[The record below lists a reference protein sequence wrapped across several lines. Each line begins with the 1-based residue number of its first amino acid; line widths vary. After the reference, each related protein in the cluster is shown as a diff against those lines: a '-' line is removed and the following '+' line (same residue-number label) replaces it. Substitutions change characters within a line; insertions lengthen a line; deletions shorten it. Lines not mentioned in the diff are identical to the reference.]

1 MDGLIDIV
9 VGNNGSADR
18 IMMNKG
24 NNKYEYVELGEKN
37 IDTQAIQLGD
47 MDGDGLV
54 DIVVGVFGGRN
65 YLYQN
70 NGTSA
75 YRRFKLPGGDTETTK
90 LELGDLNG
98 DGQVDIVLL
107 NEGADNEILLNRG
120 GGEFAQLVLPFLKN
134 GKFYDAQNDSTNVK
148 DGAEYVALGDL
159 NNDGEVDVVLG
170 IDPSESSITSASSAI
185 QIEILMNGGG
195 KGRYETKTLPNEK
208 YFGSS
213 AVILEDL
220 NGDGILDMVI
230 GNTIESNEV
239 FMSNNKG
246 TYDVTDLLDS
256 THYTTSLA
264 VGDFNNDGRF
274 DLVVGNYD
282 NIQLYT
288 DNGNNNYVP
297 KTISVFDEGARDTE
311 ISSIA
316 IGHLDGD
323 EFLDI
328 VIGTVG
334 SENLILYNNPLQSFD
349 IRPLP
354 GGMEGQT
361 KAIAL
366 GDFDGNDQLD
376 ITIGNEISENM
387 VLLNN
392 GTRTFNISYVFDDS
406 STSCIALGDLNNDT
420 KLDIV
425 VGNDLTDNNTLW
437 LNNGDGT
444 FTGSPLPRL
453 DNENNIE
460 ASSIALGDLNGDG
473 IVDIVIGNNKGKNLL
488 LQKRKDGENFHVK
501 SLEAESSNQE
511 FKSLIVLGDV
521 NGDGVIDIVIANKDS
536 TSQVM
541 FQSSC
546 PHGGAQR
553 HAYSWCFK
561 CPNYMGR
568 PTFIDHEQSSCVEC
582 LRDTM
587 QESGVGEACDAYPC
601 TRADRRLGERKL
613 GVNECMAC
621 SSGTFYDNSFTRTPN
636 NMTSWKLE
644 RCVPCPQGQSSLEVV
659 RGKCD
664 LCNAGEHQPEEG
676 QNSCIVCSQGKF
688 QPVRGQAECIPCN
701 AGGYCNEAFSCNG
714 GFKSCEPGTYNEI
727 EGQSREEACISCGI
741 GTFSAVTGANSS
753 TTCDKCPPGSFGNG
767 TGQTKCQRCLPGS
780 NQPESGQSS
789 CFDCPEGTF
798 SDKEGSFKCIPCPYR
813 LSSFPASNTCFVCA
827 SGFYLND
834 TLANQT
840 DIFDYPRRYC
850 IGCPQGV
857 ECALNTTLQT
867 LKLPVKHWRDSLDTS
882 ILYLCDNKVC
892 LGSQE
897 SENRRLNLGNPNAPY
912 CEDGHEGPLCEVCT
926 RNKQYFNPREG
937 RCYDCPSL
945 WWYIITVL
953 VLVIVVR
960 VVYFCC
966 SRVTIFQQRVDQ
978 FRVTFSNI
986 GGQAK
991 IKIIISFYQVVN
1003 ALGTVYGVKV
1013 DESFKP
1019 WFRFLS
1025 FFDFSLETV
1034 ISGQCVGSMS
1044 LRMAINAAWPFI
1056 IILLGFLVIVY
1067 TLSMRMRG
1075 TGGRNSTDLKT
1086 KLWGY
1091 TLKFTIIFM
1100 YLVLPGVSRTIFD
1113 ALKCTEFKTN
1123 DKKNSFHTY
1132 LLSDLTLYCD
1142 TNKSSE
1148 YSGIL
1153 RLFWG
1158 LFVLWPLLVPLAMLA
1173 MVWKIRHAVRS
1184 KSTTPL
1190 AEACSFLWRDY
1201 SESFF
1206 YWEIID
1212 LYRKIILTGFL
1223 LVIDQDKGSTKI
1235 LRLLLAI
1242 LISVLYFGF
1251 LLRARPYRRSNDLDL
1266 AFISN
1271 ILLLSCFVLGI
1282 SLHICKD
1289 ENNCQNYIG
1298 SWFTSRR
1305 ATIITVILTAVMLLI
1320 SAVFLVILAVNAI
1333 TAPSVRLTSTGSKPN
1348 LEMSGDCEFHAFLS
1362 HIWSTGKDK
1371 THTIVRKI
1379 QLLLPGVRIWLDVD
1393 QLSKMDQ
1400 LENSVKT
1407 SAVFLIFYSKG
1418 YFRSKNCRREVYA
1431 AVEFN
1436 KPIYTIYEGDEF
1448 DLEEVKAECRRFC
1461 TDGAIVADRVFATT
1475 PIQWLGGGGA
1485 HFAIEAVK
1493 LVSFSILTNLPFYM
1507 KLPGQ
1512 LQPGL
1517 KVAGELGPVELSVPV
1532 DIFVCASN
1540 VGARRVIEEAK
1551 TTLSTQGDLINILDS
1566 AILHNT
1572 TSFLET
1578 DDISVDNKKFL
1589 VLYLDEDIFLDED
1602 DEVYATV
1609 RAALKMNIEVIN
1621 VHELDSAMGA
1631 CSFETFFT
1639 QTPSE
1644 LIEPPYTL
1652 YRDIAVPLY
1661 SLPEYRKVSL
1671 RQLLMKL
1678 GAHEVGK
1685 EHTSTSTVHS
1695 AALLLRN
1702 SFRISSV
1709 RNLKG
1714 HNRPKKSIGSKLSVN
1729 VTAED

>member
-120 GGEFAQLVLPFLKN
+120 GGEFVQLVLPFLKN

-148 DGAEYVALGDL
+148 DGAQYVALGDL
-159 NNDGEVDVVLG
+159 NNDGFVDVVLG

-274 DLVVGNYD
+274 DLVVGNYN

-297 KTISVFDEGARDTE
+297 KTFSVFDEGARNTE

-328 VIGTVG
+328 VIGTV
-334 SENLILYNNPLQSFD
+334 
-349 IRPLP
+349 
-354 GGMEGQT
+354 
-361 KAIAL
+361 
-366 GDFDGNDQLD
+366 
-376 ITIGNEISENM
+376 
-387 VLLNN
+387 
-392 GTRTFNISYVFDDS
+392 
-406 STSCIALGDLNNDT
+406 
-420 KLDIV
+420 
-425 VGNDLTDNNTLW
+425 LTDNNTLW

-501 SLEAESSNQE
+501 SLEAEFSNQE

-521 NGDGVIDIVIANKDS
+521 NGDGVIDIVIANKDT

-621 SSGTFYDNSFTRTPN
+621 SSGTFYDNSFTRTTN

-664 LCNAGEHQPEEG
+664 LCNAGQHQPEKG
-676 QNSCIVCSQGKF
+676 QNSCKACSQGKF
-688 QPVRGQAECIPCN
+688 QPDRGQAECIPCN

-727 EGQSREEACISCGI
+727 EGQSKEEACISCGI

-767 TGQTKCQRCLPGS
+767 TGQTKCQRCLRGS
-780 NQPESGQSS
+780 YQPESGQSS

-798 SDKEGSFKCIPCPYR
+798 SDKEGSFKCIPCPHR
-813 LSSFPASNTCFVCA
+813 LSSFNASNTCFVCA

-834 TLANQT
+834 KLAKQV

-857 ECALNTTLQT
+857 EGALNTTLQT
-867 LKLPVKHWRDSLDTS
+867 LKLPVKHWRDSFDTS

-953 VLVIVVR
+953 VLVIV
-960 VVYFCC
+960 
-966 SRVTIFQQRVDQ
+966 
-978 FRVTFSNI
+978 
-986 GGQAK
+986 A
-991 IKIIISFYQVVN
+991 
-1003 ALGTVYGVKV
+1003 
-1013 DESFKP
+1013 
-1019 WFRFLS
+1019 
-1025 FFDFSLETV
+1025 
-1034 ISGQCVGSMS
+1034 
-1044 LRMAINAAWPFI
+1044 
-1056 IILLGFLVIVY
+1056 
-1067 TLSMRMRG
+1067 
-1075 TGGRNSTDLKT
+1075 
-1086 KLWGY
+1086 
-1091 TLKFTIIFM
+1091 
-1100 YLVLPGVSRTIFD
+1100 
-1113 ALKCTEFKTN
+1113 
-1123 DKKNSFHTY
+1123 
-1132 LLSDLTLYCD
+1132 
-1142 TNKSSE
+1142 
-1148 YSGIL
+1148 
-1153 RLFWG
+1153 
-1158 LFVLWPLLVPLAMLA
+1158 
-1173 MVWKIRHAVRS
+1173 
-1184 KSTTPL
+1184 
-1190 AEACSFLWRDY
+1190 
-1201 SESFF
+1201 
-1206 YWEIID
+1206 
-1212 LYRKIILTGFL
+1212 
-1223 LVIDQDKGSTKI
+1223 
-1235 LRLLLAI
+1235 
-1242 LISVLYFGF
+1242 
-1251 LLRARPYRRSNDLDL
+1251 
-1266 AFISN
+1266 
-1271 ILLLSCFVLGI
+1271 
-1282 SLHICKD
+1282 
-1289 ENNCQNYIG
+1289 
-1298 SWFTSRR
+1298 
-1305 ATIITVILTAVMLLI
+1305 
-1320 SAVFLVILAVNAI
+1320 
-1333 TAPSVRLTSTGSKPN
+1333 
-1348 LEMSGDCEFHAFLS
+1348 
-1362 HIWSTGKDK
+1362 
-1371 THTIVRKI
+1371 
-1379 QLLLPGVRIWLDVD
+1379 
-1393 QLSKMDQ
+1393 
-1400 LENSVKT
+1400 
-1407 SAVFLIFYSKG
+1407 
-1418 YFRSKNCRREVYA
+1418 
-1431 AVEFN
+1431 
-1436 KPIYTIYEGDEF
+1436 
-1448 DLEEVKAECRRFC
+1448 
-1461 TDGAIVADRVFATT
+1461 
-1475 PIQWLGGGGA
+1475 
-1485 HFAIEAVK
+1485 
-1493 LVSFSILTNLPFYM
+1493 
-1507 KLPGQ
+1507 
-1512 LQPGL
+1512 
-1517 KVAGELGPVELSVPV
+1517 
-1532 DIFVCASN
+1532 
-1540 VGARRVIEEAK
+1540 
-1551 TTLSTQGDLINILDS
+1551 
-1566 AILHNT
+1566 
-1572 TSFLET
+1572 
-1578 DDISVDNKKFL
+1578 
-1589 VLYLDEDIFLDED
+1589 
-1602 DEVYATV
+1602 
-1609 RAALKMNIEVIN
+1609 
-1621 VHELDSAMGA
+1621 
-1631 CSFETFFT
+1631 
-1639 QTPSE
+1639 
-1644 LIEPPYTL
+1644 
-1652 YRDIAVPLY
+1652 
-1661 SLPEYRKVSL
+1661 
-1671 RQLLMKL
+1671 
-1678 GAHEVGK
+1678 
-1685 EHTSTSTVHS
+1685 
-1695 AALLLRN
+1695 
-1702 SFRISSV
+1702 
-1709 RNLKG
+1709 
-1714 HNRPKKSIGSKLSVN
+1714 
-1729 VTAED
+1729 